1 MPIALIAAVA
11 GKNLVIGKDGD
22 LPWHFPADLKHFKA
36 TTVNHTVLMGRKT
49 YQSILNRLGKPLPGR
64 RNIVLTRDRNFQD
77 ERVTVIHDLAEI
89 PRTEETLFVIGGAE
103 IYRQLRELA
112 RKGLGV
118 LVASSEL
125 PELIGLCDRIVVMH
139 RGCTIAEFAAGVSE
153 EELRRAS
160 MGETRAA

>member
-64 RNIVLTRDRNFQD
+64 RNIVLTRDRNFRD
-77 ERVTVIHDLAEI
+77 ERVTVIHDLSEI

-103 IYRQLRELA
+103 IYRQTLPLA
-112 RKGLGV
+112 DQLYITHIGQEISGDAFFPPIDPAKWVKRDEQKLTENGV
-118 LVASSEL
+118 
-125 PELIGLCDRIVVMH
+125 
-139 RGCTIAEFAAGVSE
+139 
-153 EELRRAS
+153 ELRFVRMEKVQSA
-160 MGETRAA
+160 

>member
-64 RNIVLTRDRNFQD
+64 RNIVLTRDRNFRD
-77 ERVTVIHDLAEI
+77 ERVTVIHDLSEI

-103 IYRQLRELA
+103 IYRQTLPLADQLYITHIEQEVPGDAFFPPIDPTIWVKKDEQTLTENGVTLRFVRMEKA
-112 RKGLGV
+112 QS
-118 LVASSEL
+118 A
-125 PELIGLCDRIVVMH
+125 
-139 RGCTIAEFAAGVSE
+139 
-153 EELRRAS
+153 
-160 MGETRAA
+160 